1 MDFAGFRISSHSVQP
16 LPKYLD
22 AIRDFPRPV
31 YIMDVR
37 SWFGLVNQ
45 VSAYGQM
52 RPLMAPFRH
61 LLSSKEVFAW
71 TPDLEVAFST
81 SKAEIIKAIERGAD
95 IFNPLLPTCLCTD

>member
-1 MDFAGFRISSHSVQP
+1 MREVDFAGFRISSKSVQP

-22 AIRDFPRPV
+22 AIRDFPKPV
-31 YIMDVR
+31 NLTDIR

-61 LLSSKEVFAW
+61 LLSSKTPFKW
-71 TPDLEVAFST
+71 TAELDSAFNAS
-81 SKAEIIKAIERGAD
+81 
-95 IFNPLLPTCLCTD
+95 